1 MLIGYARVS
10 TDDQNLDLQRD
21 ALRSSGGRL
30 VFHMFGALAE
40 FERNLVRERTQAG
53 LNAAR
58 ARGRKGGRP
67 KVLDPAKRK
76 LVAKL
81 YAEKQH
87 TIGEICRMMGISKPT
102 LYNYIAEA
110 NA

>member
-1 MLIGYARVS
+1 
-10 TDDQNLDLQRD
+10 
-21 ALRSSGGRL
+21 
-30 VFHMFGALAE
+30 MFGALAE

-53 LNAAR
+53 LNAR
-58 ARGRKGGRP
+58 RGRKGGRT
-67 KVLDPAKRK
+67 KVLDPAKRQ

-102 LYNYIAEA
+102 LYNYIGT
-110 NA
+110 